1 MSEGGKERLVRC
13 FSAVFDQVEVDAIPS
28 LRSEVCEVWDSL
40 ASIMLAGVVQQ
51 EFGIEISPD
60 EVQTL
65 DSFEKYL
72 GKVDSSVDNS

>member
-1 MSEGGKERLVRC
+1 MSEGGKDRLVRC
-13 FSAVFDQVEVDAIPS
+13 FSAVFDQVEPDAIPS
-28 LRSEVCEVWDSL
+28 LRSEACEAWDSL

-60 EVQTL
+60 EVKGL

-72 GKVDSSVDNS
+72 GKVDSSVDNG